1 MKSKA
6 RKTSSTLSKKKVT
19 KSKKTAP
26 KAKSA
31 KASITSF
38 KKKVSPKKATTATKS
53 VKLKV
58 KDIMQK
64 TVHLMNPE
72 DTIQQA
78 AKRMHEK
85 NVGYAF
91 INKNEKLAGIVTDRD
106 IIIRAVSKGN
116 HSGSVKLKDIMSPKI
131 LYCFDT
137 DTVQNAAQ
145 NMAKNQI
152 RRLPVLNKAKKLVGI
167 ISIESIAIKSAKDA
181 GDALKKICKKK

>member
-6 RKTSSTLSKKKVT
+6 RKTTTALSKKKVT

-31 KASITSF
+31 RASSASVTKTTTSRKAAPAS
-38 KKKVSPKKATTATKS
+38 KS
-53 VKLKV
+53 AKLKV

-64 TVHLMNPE
+64 TVHLMKPE

-78 AKRMHEK
+78 AKKMHEK
-85 NVGYAF
+85 NVGCVF

-106 IIIRAVSKGN
+106 ITIRAVSKGN